1 MASFPAREEL
11 DKGEDKVR
19 DSPPFPPSSPFWEA
33 APISIARSLDS
44 TGEQVTH
51 HSGLTGRGG
60 RQKRGKGARK
70 ECYFKLNCMLCRKV
84 IS

>member
-19 DSPPFPPSSPFWEA
+19 DSPPFPPSSPFWAA
-33 APISIARSLDS
+33 APISIARSLSS

-51 HSGLTGRGG
+51 RTRGEAKEG
-60 RQKRGKGARK
+60 KRSTERIV
-70 ECYFKLNCMLCRKV
+70 F
-84 IS
+84 